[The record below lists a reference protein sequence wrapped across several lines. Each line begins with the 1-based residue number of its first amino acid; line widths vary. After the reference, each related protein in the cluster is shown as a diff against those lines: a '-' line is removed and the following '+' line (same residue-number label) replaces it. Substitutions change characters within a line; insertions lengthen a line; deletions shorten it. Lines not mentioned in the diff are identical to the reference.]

1 MRRITQAIT
10 ALALSAFVGNSAWA
24 QDFTPVTSL
33 DDVTTGWY
41 QIKVGEGTRDEHSAN
56 TGKLIATSPNPYR
69 VSSGGGAGIYGID
82 VVDNT
87 DDALTTLLYV
97 TNFGN
102 GTFSIQLLNGYFAGD
117 NATSYTAQS
126 SYSITQKE
134 SGSEQFHIASY
145 WSVYLPAGRKL
156 IGKYTD
162 ASSDFFQLSHAD
174 DIAAGYDIY
183 TVYVYGAG
191 SSTPTVD
198 CNSTY
203 NQTGISQVINGGKF
217 IFPKNTPMSVSDFAA
232 SEITDKTAHI
242 SIVEDSQQ
250 KYIIVQYSS
259 DADSDASEEDINAA
273 KKLLSKGN
281 AIGHPFPATS
291 AHSQVAVL
299 LNQSNIKT
307 EALSQA
313 VTAYKSTSTTLLQ
326 MPEDGKVYTIT
337 FRPADLV
344 TGTYRYLNFTG
355 SGLDRVATTL
365 NTKLPTSAQFVC
377 HTWVNDEGVKKY
389 VFVPA
394 YSEKTNFE
402 KYLNYQGVSDKYN
415 AERVGVNDCTIE
427 PMTKYLTE
435 TNNHITTKTAE
446 NLFGYVFIKFDKR
459 SDRNDETQGGVY
471 IIDENGAFSKS
482 KEPFLT
488 TSYTSALIMEE
499 VTDYPNEVTL
509 NAVTE
514 DDKIFGVKAIAT
526 FSAPYNAVIPA
537 GVTAWKVSGYNS
549 ENQEVGLVALEG
561 EAIPAGTGVLLTADE
576 ANKVTMVP
584 ATSETPADVSD
595 NWLDH
600 SAGIEEGKSLKDIA
614 NAYILTRVNGVAGF
628 YLRDGQSD
636 NNLPM
641 NKAYLALPEGT
652 TPASVRMSFGDVTGI
667 VQVGTSADTDHAPLY
682 DLSGRRVTAA
692 QKGGIY
698 IQNGKKFI
706 VK

>member
-41 QIKVGEGTRDEHSAN
+41 QIKVGEGTRTEHSAN

-82 VVDNT
+82 IVESPGNQV
-87 DDALTTLLYV
+87 TTLLYI
-97 TNFGN
+97 TKN
-102 GTFSIQLLNGYFAGD
+102 GSNISIQLQNGLYAGG
-117 NATSYTAQS
+117 NATSYVAQEF
-126 SYSITQKE
+126 YALTQKATD
-134 SGSEQFHIASY
+134 SDQFQIGGY
-145 WSVYLPAGRKL
+145 WSTYITSGRKL
-156 IGKYTD
+156 IGKYSS
-162 ASSDFFQLSHAD
+162 ASRDYFQFSHAD
-174 DIAAGYDIY
+174 EIAEKYD
-183 TVYVYGAG
+183 VYSV
-191 SSTPTVD
+191 S
-198 CNSTY
+198 
-203 NQTGISQVINGGKF
+203 ISDA
-217 IFPKNTPMSVSDFAA
+217 PAATSVSDNVQVGCTNTANLGIAKVYNNGYFFFPAGTTITTA
-232 SEITDKTAHI
+232 DFMVEHFKHYDATITIDDENKNISVQYTEMGNRLANETEIT
-242 SIVEDSQQ
+242 
-250 KYIIVQYSS
+250 
-259 DADSDASEEDINAA
+259 AA
-273 KKLLSKGN
+273 NKLLNTRGVGYPFENEHSYNTLKEFLAQSTIKAVDLED
-281 AIGHPFPATS
+281 AI
-291 AHSQVAVL
+291 
-299 LNQSNIKT
+299 
-307 EALSQA
+307 E
-313 VTAYKSTSTTLLQ
+313 AYKSETNVE

-435 TNNHITTKTAE
+435 TNNNITTKTAE